1 MMARE
6 MRIGIIGCG
15 SEDGSVALTRPTS
28 RVNVS
33 TKWEENINTK
43 YHVASFVMTLRM
55 FGILRIPAFDFD
67 AKKRT
72 NVNATKSNIYHRQG
86 QSK

>member
-1 MMARE
+1 MARE

-15 SEDGSVALTRPTS
+15 SEDEMVALTCPTS

-33 TKWEENINTK
+33 TKCEENMNKK
-43 YHVASFVMTLRM
+43 YHVASLVMILRM
-55 FGILRIPAFDFD
+55 FGILHIPAFDFD